1 MAQEMAQGQ
10 ARSGN
15 GAAARAKLINQQL
28 VSQKKTPVNTQSQIE
43 QQVRRF
49 RRLRPG
55 TAALREI
62 KKFQRSSEL
71 LLARAPFQRLIR
83 EIAVKIDDQIRF

>member
-28 VSQKKTPVNTQSQIE
+28 VSQKKNTPVNTQSQIE

-49 RRLRPG
+49 RRFRPG

-83 EIAVKIDDQIRF
+83 EIAVKIDD